1 MANSVTGTPAG
12 PQPTALD
19 EHLERLGTDQASLLE
34 SVNDAVGLRSGDV
47 VLAVG
52 SLAEGLGNRKSDLD
66 LLLVTGDDDSQRAQK
81 EHCWAI
87 GRRVVDLRVLHAATI
102 GQLTGR
108 LNQWA
113 RLPWNLAE
121 QAPFSYDERVLLH
134 RLLDGLE
141 VYPVRPYHV
150 DYPWRPRRPDLAR
163 LKLKVAR
170 HMARTIQVDMV
181 GYRDECD
188 YATLVFAAQDLLGH
202 CVDGLLA
209 GHYLTNPNPKW
220 RSRLLQRLPLDW
232 EQSLR
237 TRPTGL
243 RADRVFWN
251 LHRAPPDPERDSA
264 ISHAL
269 RCLAFARAAFAW
281 AEERLLQYGGGDG
294 SPGTRAREQS
304 PGNGP
309 PLPSLEF
316 DVDFF
321 FSDTGV
327 AVARLNEFE
336 PALRLSAREF
346 ALLLLFDGQT
356 PAAEAQAVA
365 NDARDDGSAPLDV
378 DEMVGRVTRSGL
390 CLPPGPAPAPGEP

>member
-1 MANSVTGTPAG
+1 
-12 PQPTALD
+12 
-19 EHLERLGTDQASLLE
+19 
-34 SVNDAVGLRSGDV
+34 
-47 VLAVG
+47 
-52 SLAEGLGNRKSDLD
+52 
-66 LLLVTGDDDSQRAQK
+66 
-81 EHCWAI
+81 
-87 GRRVVDLRVLHAATI
+87 
-102 GQLTGR
+102 
-108 LNQWA
+108 
-113 RLPWNLAE
+113 
-121 QAPFSYDERVLLH
+121 
-134 RLLDGLE
+134 
-141 VYPVRPYHV
+141 
-150 DYPWRPRRPDLAR
+150 LAR

-237 TRPTGL
+237 TWPTGL

-251 LHRAPPDPERDSA
+251 LHQAPPDPERDSA
-264 ISHAL
+264 VSHAL
-269 RCLAFARAAFAW
+269 RCLAFARVTFAW
-281 AEERLLQYGGGDG
+281 AEERLLRHGGSDG
-294 SPGTRAREQS
+294 GPHIWAREES
-304 PGNGP
+304 RRHGR

-321 FSDTGV
+321 FSDTGI

-336 PALRLSAREF
+336 PALRLSAQEF

-356 PAAEAQAVA
+356 SAAEAEAVV
-365 NDARDDGSAPLDV
+365 NDARNDGSAPLDV
-378 DEMVGRVTRSGL
+378 DEMVGRAMRSGL
-390 CLPPGPAPAPGEP
+390 CLYPSPAPAPGDL